1 MRGNVPARAGN
12 TFREAYRTDRPRLSE
27 LPIIGGFGDRGRA
40 PLSVGAV
47 TGNPFIRLLRVRI
60 RQVFIVETSEYE
72 QAAQSAEVVAFDVFD
87 TLITRPF
94 MRPTDLFR
102 FMEKEYQAA
111 NFASARILAER
122 LARKAIRQ
130 EIDLDEIYTM
140 MDEGYQF
147 LKDREKELEVAYTV
161 ADVSAKALYDKV
173 LGQGKRIILISD
185 MYLPESVLA
194 EMLSVCGYGGYERLF
209 LSNVADR
216 NKASGNIYDHIVSDL
231 GVPADRIVM
240 IGDNKK
246 ADVDNAVRHGLKAVR
261 WVPLKER
268 YAPTHR
274 KEMSFF
280 RRRKTVDASMIV
292 AVDMLM
298 WAEGGKHDYWYDIA
312 RRFGGPMAY
321 SFGNYLI
328 ANSQGFDRII
338 FFSRDGHIPMLAYK
352 ELGGTLPSSYVYC
365 SRKICTAMGNL
376 NLADRDSP
384 YTVLRY
390 LYGTGRL
397 EDIALESMKDF
408 ESAREYFEK
417 NEETVREACSDALAE
432 YRGYLASELS
442 GACNV
447 LAVDTTTMRY
457 SSQTLVDE
465 CTDARITGAY
475 YATTAAGE
483 PEHIVY
489 KDRTGQRLTW
499 SYVNLAEFFFSSA
512 ESPLEDVRDGKPV
525 FSSEIPPEEAF
536 RQRIQPSL
544 EEGQMDYIR
553 FASGL
558 FRKND
563 ICYDP
568 DTVDAWLRV
577 LISSEKGSDENRLSG
592 FRWGVD
598 KGHRDYRPLLF
609 RASQLPFAIKQKV
622 AGKLK

>member
-1 MRGNVPARAGN
+1 
-12 TFREAYRTDRPRLSE
+12 
-27 LPIIGGFGDRGRA
+27 
-40 PLSVGAV
+40 
-47 TGNPFIRLLRVRI
+47 
-60 RQVFIVETSEYE
+60 
-72 QAAQSAEVVAFDVFD
+72 
-87 TLITRPF
+87 
-94 MRPTDLFR
+94 
-102 FMEKEYQAA
+102 
-111 NFASARILAER
+111 
-122 LARKAIRQ
+122 
-130 EIDLDEIYTM
+130 
-140 MDEGYQF
+140 
-147 LKDREKELEVAYTV
+147 
-161 ADVSAKALYDKV
+161 
-173 LGQGKRIILISD
+173 
-185 MYLPESVLA
+185 
-194 EMLSVCGYGGYERLF
+194 
-209 LSNVADR
+209 
-216 NKASGNIYDHIVSDL
+216 
-231 GVPADRIVM
+231 
-240 IGDNKK
+240 
-246 ADVDNAVRHGLKAVR
+246 
-261 WVPLKER
+261 PLKER

-298 WAEGGKHDYWYDIA
+298 WAEGGKHDYWYGIA

-408 ESAREYFEK
+408 ESAREYFET
-417 NEETVREACSDALAE
+417 NEETVRKACSDALSE

-465 CTDARITGAY
+465 CTEARITGAY

-489 KDRTGQRLTW
+489 QDRTGQRLTW

-568 DTVDAWLRV
+568 DTVDAWLKV